1 MSSDIVPIANI
12 NINKDGT
19 VSKTQRQFK
28 PAKEL
33 KPKKD
38 GTPRKQKENPVD
50 KYQYIKCPQCSMLF
64 QKEVK
69 VKYMNRAHHIKTQ
82 KHIAAMHDF
91 GYF

>member
-28 PAKEL
+28 PSKEL

-50 KYQYIKCPQCSMLF
+50 KYQYIPCKECSKLF
-64 QKEVK
+64 NKEILI
-69 VKYMNRAHHIKTQ
+69 KYMNKAHHYKTA
-82 KHIAAMHDF
+82 KHIAAVNKF
-91 GYF
+91 SE

>member
-50 KYQYIKCPQCSMLF
+50 KYQYIK
-64 QKEVK
+64 
-69 VKYMNRAHHIKTQ
+69 
-82 KHIAAMHDF
+82 
-91 GYF
+91 